1 MSRPYERGDQSQRT
15 ARYNG
20 AQCGA
25 AKSRGAEERY
35 LYTRERY
42 NTRLLGL
49 YPRHLTCIDTLP
61 ESQFNLTH
69 GTKTRKRKE
78 TKTKNIKVIR

>member
-25 AKSRGAEERY
+25 AESCGAEERY

-49 YPRHLTCIDTLP
+49 YPQGRLRHINDGANAP
-61 ESQFNLTH
+61 
-69 GTKTRKRKE
+69 
-78 TKTKNIKVIR
+78 